1 MSVSSKP
8 GRERLA
14 FALDV
19 PSLAKARPLIDQLKG
34 EVGVFKVGLELF
46 TAAGPEAVRVVH
58 DAGSACFLDLKLHDI
73 PATVGRAVAAAAAMG
88 VEYLTVH
95 AACGPEALMA
105 AQQAAAASKT
115 RLLAITVLTSL
126 SDADL
131 LAIGMDGVASTAAER
146 LAHLAQT
153 HGVNGFVCSA
163 REAAALRRT
172 LGPTAFLVTPGI
184 REPGTDVGDQER
196 VEGPADAIAA
206 GSNLLVVGRPIRD
219 AKDPLAAAVRFRTAI
234 AGAQAS

>member
-1 MSVSSKP
+1 M
-8 GRERLA
+8 
-14 FALDV
+14 
-19 PSLAKARPLIDQLKG
+19 ARPLVDQLKG

-46 TAAGPEAVRVVH
+46 TAAGPDAVRVVH

-95 AACGPEALMA
+95 AACGPEALTVA
-105 AQQAAAASKT
+105 HRAAAGSKT

-131 LAIGMDGVASTAAER
+131 LSIGITGGAPKTAAR
-146 LAHLAQT
+146 LARLAQT
-153 HGVNGFVCSA
+153 SGFNGFVCSA
-163 REAAALRRT
+163 REAADLRTT

-184 REPGTDVGDQER
+184 REAGDETGDQER
-196 VEGPADAIAA
+196 VEGPANAIAA
-206 GSNLLVVGRPIRD
+206 GSDLLVVGRPIRD
-219 AKDPLAAAVRFRTAI
+219 AVDPLAAAVRFRLAI
-234 AGAQAS
+234 AGAQKT